1 MSCGAGGSV
10 SDVERLDALGD
21 PELRSTVLL
30 VRGAGNPLT
39 ADDVSDRLGVSRSV
53 ARWRLERL
61 VEAGLATVGFERRSG
76 RTGPGAGRPAKT
88 YAAAPETSAVE
99 FPRRHYEALVG
110 RLVDALPRRGR
121 AKHLDHVGYS
131 FGLELGRA
139 ARLRPASTVRGSL
152 DRLCRGLGRLG
163 FQAAVDSVTDREA
176 VIVSATCPLRPV
188 VVADTDARA
197 LDAGMWRGLL
207 ASAAGPA
214 AASSARCTTH
224 DCLDGQAPCR
234 IVVAFAERS

>member
-1 MSCGAGGSV
+1 
-10 SDVERLDALGD
+10 VERLDALGD

-30 VRGAGNPLT
+30 VRAAPKPVT
-39 ADDVSDRLGVSRSV
+39 ADEAAERLGVSRSV

-88 YAAAPETSAVE
+88 YGAAPETSAVE

-110 RLVDALPRRGR
+110 RLVDALPQRGR
-121 AKHLDHVGYS
+121 AKHLDRVGYS

-139 ARLRPASTVRGSL
+139 ARLRPAASLRSAL

-163 FQAAVDSVTDREA
+163 YQAAVESVGGDEA
-176 VIVSATCPLRPV
+176 VIVSATCPLRPI
-188 VVADTDARA
+188 VVADADARA
-197 LDAGMWRGLL
+197 LDTGMWRGLL
-207 ASAAGPA
+207 AAAAGPTA
-214 AASSARCTTH
+214 VMARCTTH
-224 DCLDGQAPCR
+224 HCLDGQAPCR
-234 IVVAFAERS
+234 IVVSLADRT

>member
-1 MSCGAGGSV
+1 V
-10 SDVERLDALGD
+10 DRLDALGD

-30 VRGAGNPLT
+30 VRAARNPLT
-39 ADDVSDRLGVSRSV
+39 ADDVAERLNISRSV

-61 VEAGLATVGFERRSG
+61 AQAGLVAVSFARRTG
-76 RTGPGAGRPAKT
+76 RSGPGAGRPAKT
-88 YAAAPETSAVE
+88 YGAAPETSAVE

-110 RLVDALPRRGR
+110 RLVEALPQRGR
-121 AKHLDHVGYS
+121 TTRLDAVGYS

-139 ARLRPASTVRGSL
+139 ARLRPAATMRTSL

-163 FQAAVDSVTDREA
+163 FQAAVESVGAGEA

-188 VVADTDARA
+188 VVSDNEVRP

-207 ASAAGPA
+207 AAAA
-214 AASSARCTTH
+214 APTVASSARCTTH
-224 DCLDGQAPCR
+224 DCLEGQAPCR
-234 IVVAFAERS
+234 IVVAYGLRG

>member
-1 MSCGAGGSV
+1 
-10 SDVERLDALGD
+10 VERLDALGD
-21 PELRSTVLL
+21 PELRSIVLL
-30 VRGAGNPLT
+30 VRAARNPLT
-39 ADDVSDRLGVSRSV
+39 ADDVAEQLDISRSV

-61 VEAGLATVGFERRSG
+61 AEAGLVSVEFERRTG
-76 RTGPGAGRPAKT
+76 RSGPGAGRPAKT

-99 FPRRHYEALVG
+99 FPPRRYEALVG
-110 RLVDALPRRGR
+110 RLIEALPKRGR
-121 AKHLDHVGYS
+121 TKHLDAVGYS

-139 ARLRPASTVRGSL
+139 ARLRPAVTIRASL

-163 FQAAVDSVTDREA
+163 FQVAVESVADGKA

-188 VVADTDARA
+188 VVSDNDARA

-207 ASAAGPA
+207 AAAAGPS
-214 AASSARCTTH
+214 AASSAKCTTY

-234 IVVAFAERS
+234 IVVAYGQRG